1 MFLDKGNTELNSWR
15 WKCHIGVGHWE
26 WLVETGHFEWQNSS
40 GGIVHL
46 QLYSYRFRGLME
58 ARSEPESNT
67 KMIPSHLSDSWFLSS
82 FLKWLI
88 RYLYIYLYIF
98 LSFLII
104 KEKEKE
110 NRIFTFFFFLD
121 KKVDESV
128 QRNWIEIRP
137 GIDLFNH
144 CGIGF
149 GSTGFYW
156 CINLITCWLEIV
168 EGGLEA
174 SSNPI

>member
-1 MFLDKGNTELNSWR
+1 MSHWGRALRMTCWNGPFWMAKFFRGNCTPSTVFISIPWFNGSQ
-15 WKCHIGVGHWE
+15 IGTWIE
-26 WLVETGHFEWQNSS
+26 YENDSKSFEWFMISFF
-40 GGIVHL
+40 L
-46 QLYSYRFRGLME
+46 F
-58 ARSEPESNT
+58 
-67 KMIPSHLSDSWFLSS
+67 KMIDSIS
-82 FLKWLI
+82 
-88 RYLYIYLYIF
+88 IYLYIF